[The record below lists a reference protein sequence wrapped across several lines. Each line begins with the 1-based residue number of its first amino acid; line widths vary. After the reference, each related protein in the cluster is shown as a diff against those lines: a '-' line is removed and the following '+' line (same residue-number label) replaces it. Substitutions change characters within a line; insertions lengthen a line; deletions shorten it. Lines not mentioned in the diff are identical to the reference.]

1 MTTLFKLVWAFIAES
16 KMIKTSAASAIGSGA
31 VVIGLVEA
39 KMHEI
44 KELAAKDKAEIIQY
58 VDHRHD
64 RAMDRIEFMLET
76 QIEMKQTLKT
86 MDDRLYYINKKIKE

>member
-1 MTTLFKLVWAFIAES
+1 MTTIFKLIWSFIAES

-39 KMHEI
+39 KMHEV
-44 KELAAKDKAEIIQY
+44 KELAAKDKQEIIQY
-58 VDHRHD
+58 VDYKHD
-64 RAMDRIEFMLET
+64 RTMDKIEFMIET
-76 QIEMKQTLKT
+76 QGEMKQTLKT